1 MFGLRYFVNGNGAAA
16 QNDSELGKLQLV
28 LDAIDNIVMLADT
41 SNENRIIYMN
51 KKAKDTF
58 SELGARLN
66 ANLRGGDVNQAMGH
80 PIHQFHRDPDR
91 VKEYLAQLANRNC
104 TMHTADIPIGDICFR
119 TKTYPLWDPKDPARL
134 LCFMACWSDIT
145 AEKQLEANERN
156 SLERRDDL
164 AHKVNDLT
172 QSIQQM
178 SLAIQDVARNASE
191 AAGASSSVASGA
203 KDGAGR
209 VTELAQALEE
219 VAGSVVQVSTV
230 IDHLAEQSKQI
241 GNIID
246 TISSLADQTNLLALN
261 AAIEAARA
269 GEHGRGFA
277 VVAEEVRNLAQRSRD
292 ATEEISNMLGGVT
305 HDTNDALGA
314 MQQTRHKVSQAGEVS
329 DDATAA
335 LATVTHDI
343 ENVDGM
349 IGRIATASE
358 QQSIIAAEITA
369 RLEEIRDSQ

>member
-1 MFGLRYFVNGNGAAA
+1 MFGLRYFIDNKAAA
-16 QNDSELGKLQLV
+16 SKSHSELDKLQLV

-58 SELGARLN
+58 AEFGVKLN
-66 ANLRGGDVNQAMGH
+66 ANLGGADVNQAMGH

-91 VKEYLAQLANRNC
+91 VREYLAQLANRNC
-104 TMHTADIPIGDICFR
+104 AMHTADIPIGDICFR
-119 TKTYPLWDPKDPARL
+119 TKTYPLWDPNDSTRL

-145 AEKQLEANERN
+145 AEKQLEANERY

-164 AHKVNDLT
+164 ARKVNDLT

-203 KDGAGR
+203 KEGAGR

-219 VAGSVVQVSTV
+219 VSGSVVQVSTV

-246 TISSLADQTNLLALN
+246 TISGLADQTNLLALN

-292 ATEEISNMLGGVT
+292 ATEEIGNMLGGVT
-305 HDTNDALGA
+305 HDTHDALGA
-314 MQQTRHKVSQAGEVS
+314 MQQTRDKVRQAGEVS
-329 DDATAA
+329 DDATAV
-335 LATVTHDI
+335 LGTVTHDI

>member
-1 MFGLRYFVNGNGAAA
+1 
-16 QNDSELGKLQLV
+16 
-28 LDAIDNIVMLADT
+28 
-41 SNENRIIYMN
+41 
-51 KKAKDTF
+51 
-58 SELGARLN
+58 
-66 ANLRGGDVNQAMGH
+66 
-80 PIHQFHRDPDR
+80 
-91 VKEYLAQLANRNC
+91 
-104 TMHTADIPIGDICFR
+104 
-119 TKTYPLWDPKDPARL
+119 
-134 LCFMACWSDIT
+134 
-145 AEKQLEANERN
+145 
-156 SLERRDDL
+156 
-164 AHKVNDLT
+164 
-172 QSIQQM
+172 
-178 SLAIQDVARNASE
+178 
-191 AAGASSSVASGA
+191 
-203 KDGAGR
+203 
-209 VTELAQALEE
+209 
-219 VAGSVVQVSTV
+219 VSTV